1 MERKYTNL
9 LQETLDAAGY
19 KSVTEFARKILFAR
33 VGIDTTVPQEREFLK
48 DNITDESGCT
58 KMLIA
63 LLPDHTKE
71 DAKKFV
77 GSLDVLYYNGFGSQ
91 EVFGDIALA
100 DGQWLSRKEYDGSE
114 EWALCYYPSWD
125 AVCNADWNE
134 EFKECDFKV
143 NESDE
148 SEEEHS

>member
-9 LQETLDAAGY
+9 LQETLDVAGY

-48 DNITDESGCT
+48 DNITDESGRT

-63 LLPDHTKE
+63 LLPDH
-71 DAKKFV
+71 AKDEAEKFV

-114 EWALCYYPSWD
+114 EWELCYYPSWED
-125 AVCNADWNE
+125 VCNADWNDD
-134 EFKECDFKV
+134 FKECDFKV
-143 NESDE
+143 NETNE
-148 SEEEHS
+148 G